1 MINVLEDVED
11 HAAALRDVWQGLRPG
26 GRLILWVPAMEWLY
40 SDLDRR
46 IGHHRRYYLKQ
57 LRQLLGETG
66 FEPAELRYVNAI
78 GAIGWWV
85 MAKQL
90 RRSPTSAASVQLFDR
105 LVVPVQRRVD
115 DRTRLPWG
123 QSIFAVGVRPSE
135 L

>member
-1 MINVLEDVED
+1 M
-11 HAAALRDVWQGLRPG
+11 ALFP
-26 GRLILWVPAMEWLY
+26 
-40 SDLDRR
+40 
-46 IGHHRRYYLKQ
+46 
-57 LRQLLGETG
+57 
-66 FEPAELRYVNAI
+66 
-78 GAIGWWV
+78 
-85 MAKQL
+85 L